1 MAGAN
6 FLLTFFSIEKGTENE
21 LSYTREQSA
30 RRRIEIENLKTEL
43 MAEKQNRIKTSKK
56 LAELKTH
63 HEISKTE
70 TSEQIQKLTDLIQ
83 QLTGESLF

>member
-30 RRRIEIENLKTEL
+30 RRRIEIEKLKMEL
-43 MAEKQNRIKTSKK
+43 KAEKQDHMKTSQE
-56 LAELKTH
+56 LTELKMF
-63 HEISKTE
+63 KTE

-83 QLTGESLF
+83 QLTGE